1 MVDSFSSSQPTQIS
15 NGRMINSGRNR
26 FIKTILHPASPKC
39 LQTKNPTN
47 VGLKCLRINSIYFFL
62 NFLLIGNASTKPTKA
77 PYTVVFSDEDAIEH
91 TVSQPN
97 TDA

>member
-1 MVDSFSSSQPTQIS
+1 MLT
-15 NGRMINSGRNR
+15 
-26 FIKTILHPASPKC
+26 LHPSGYETDLKP
-39 LQTKNPTN
+39 QTKNPTN